1 MALSRPTL
9 QEIIDAIVA
18 DFKANISGATTL
30 SLRSVL
36 RVIARTFAGACHLI
50 YGYADNI
57 VQATLFATTAT
68 TSFLDTMGSE
78 FGVLR
83 NAAVAATGNGTA
95 TGTTGTAIPAGSEL
109 KAADDTRYTTDAEV
123 TLAGGTGT
131 LALTAKVAAEAGN
144 EVAGATLTFVS
155 PIVGVNST
163 VTVDSGALTG
173 GADEEEDDDYR
184 ARILARKRQAPHGG
198 AEFDYTNWALE
209 VSGVT
214 RAWTIPLYQGAGTL
228 ALLFVRDDDSGSIFP
243 DAAEIA
249 TVEAYLIS
257 HEDPQTGLD
266 VGMPVTAQP
275 GLFVLAPTPKTIN
288 FDIDLEPNT
297 AAVQATVTAEIED
310 LFTRDAGPG
319 ETIPLSNVGEAI
331 SLATGEEKHKI
342 NSPVADIGA
351 STSELQVL
359 GTITFNAY

>member
-1 MALSRPTL
+1 
-9 QEIIDAIVA
+9 
-18 DFKANISGATTL
+18 
-30 SLRSVL
+30 
-36 RVIARTFAGACHLI
+36 
-50 YGYADNI
+50 
-57 VQATLFATTAT
+57 
-68 TSFLDTMGSE
+68 
-78 FGVLR
+78 
-83 NAAVAATGNGTA
+83 
-95 TGTTGTAIPAGSEL
+95 
-109 KAADDTRYTTDAEV
+109 
-123 TLAGGTGT
+123 
-131 LALTAKVAAEAGN
+131 
-144 EVAGATLTFVS
+144 
-155 PIVGVNST
+155 VGVDSA
-163 VTVDSGALTG
+163 VTVDSDAITG

-249 TVEAYLIS
+249 TVRAYLIS

-266 VGMPVTAQP
+266 VGMPVTAEP

-288 FDIDLEPNT
+288 FDIDLDPNT
-297 AAVQATVTAEIED
+297 AAVQAAVTAELED

-319 ETIPLSNVGEAI
+319 ETIPLSNISEAI
-331 SLATGEEKHKI
+331 SLATGEVKHRL
-342 NSPVADIGA
+342 NSPATDVGA

-359 GTITFNAY
+359 GTITFNNY